1 MLSPS
6 GRKDIVK
13 MSSQGSIN
21 VKTDI
26 ESQAKP
32 PARQTQD
39 WAGYFVELDSY
50 SLLAAER
57 AHLTPTPNPQHPAPK
72 HQTTVLSELR
82 ATSSHGPR
90 LGVQV
95 GLLFHIQLKKIWCIH
110 FGISVYIS
118 IIKRIIENILRCERW
133 KRSPGDK
140 HFKPREERVWRP
152 WARKG
157 LGALEDWKPEVG
169 SGARERQLWW
179 WEEGTGQLVNK
190 IETHLSEYVRNLKN
204 DTNASIYTK

>member
-1 MLSPS
+1 M
-6 GRKDIVK
+6 
-13 MSSQGSIN
+13 
-21 VKTDI
+21 
-26 ESQAKP
+26 
-32 PARQTQD
+32 
-39 WAGYFVELDSY
+39 ELDSC

-57 AHLTPTPNPQHPAPK
+57 AHLTPTRNPQRPAPK

-90 LGVQV
+90 LGVQA

-110 FGISVYIS
+110 FGISVYIN

-133 KRSPGDK
+133 KHSPGDE
-140 HFKPREERVWRP
+140 HCKPREESVWRP

-169 SGARERQLWW
+169 SGARDRWLWW
-179 WEEGTGQLVNK
+179 WEESTGQLVNK

-204 DTNASIYTK
+204 NTNASI